1 LTYGTLIASAVGQ
14 NSNAIAAGRTRI
26 SDLQPKLP
34 GTVAE
39 NRNNEWPTAPQNGWG
54 GWLFNLI
61 AE

>member
-1 LTYGTLIASAVGQ
+1 MAPSLLRRSVRI
-14 NSNAIAAGRTRI
+14 RTQSRPVEREI

-54 GWLFNLI
+54 GWLFSLMQKP
-61 AE
+61 